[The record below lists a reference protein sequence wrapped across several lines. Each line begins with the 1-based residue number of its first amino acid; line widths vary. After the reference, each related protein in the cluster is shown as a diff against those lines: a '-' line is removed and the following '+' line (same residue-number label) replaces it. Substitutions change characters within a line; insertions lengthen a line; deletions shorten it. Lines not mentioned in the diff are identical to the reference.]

1 MIHFPIKLKDKEMKF
16 VAKHITSLVTSE
28 IIYQMLERD
37 DFTSEQR
44 DFIYKIGKEY
54 EKLFEE

>member
-1 MIHFPIKLKDKEMKF
+1 MIHFPIKLKDTEMKF
-16 VAKHITSLVTSE
+16 IAKHITALVVNE
-28 IIYQMLERD
+28 IIYHMLERD

-44 DFIYKIGKEY
+44 DFIYNIGKEY